1 MNSGSLNGN
10 ICPQVCVIHKQLQLD
25 SWSSTTDIIQLP
37 IQILNRTKVRD
48 TDITVSVKV
57 FITASQQNVLK
68 KLKIMDD
75 IFKRH
80 VSDNCYWTKAIC
92 NLSIPVLHD
101 VDYEM

>member
-10 ICPQVCVIHKQLQLD
+10 ICLPVCVIHKQLQLD
-25 SWSSTTDIIQLP
+25 SRSSTTNIIQLP
-37 IQILNRTKVRD
+37 IQILNRGEGYWYYSISESIYNSSPT
-48 TDITVSVKV
+48 
-57 FITASQQNVLK
+57 NVLK

-80 VSDNCYWTKAIC
+80 VGDICYWTKAIC
-92 NLSIPVLHD
+92 NLSIPILHS